1 MFLPIGGVWWYGERI
16 LLALNQ
22 EPDLAEHAG
31 KHMSNKVGSEIEIIA
46 SRVKST
52 QPYINITFDHDE

>member
-1 MFLPIGGVWWYGERI
+1 MFLPIGGVWWCGERI

-31 KHMSNKVGSEIEIIA
+31 KHMNNKVGLES
-46 SRVKST
+46 
-52 QPYINITFDHDE
+52 